1 MKLLL
6 AYFPRQLRDI
16 VLTRGTAMLIIAV
29 MMSLPLLLGA
39 FPIGEGAD
47 VGVQLGNTLQGM
59 AVFLTMVATYSIIG
73 EDVRRGYFRFLF
85 SKPINPVLY
94 YTQAFLAAAITFL
107 AVQLVMVG
115 VFSVVVQPAWP
126 GRLFFEMIALFVLLG
141 SVIFALSRVVR
152 LDWLIGM
159 LLFFMGEG
167 VRDWAPAAESIKG
180 KIFNV
185 LLPPSHLLDDPLFAA
200 TGIDWWHVAWVGGYA
215 AIMFAVGLSQVRFIP
230 LGTQR

>member
-16 VLTRGTAMLIIAV
+16 VLTRGTAMLIVAV

-39 FPIGEGAD
+39 VPIREVAD
-47 VGVQLGNTLQGM
+47 VGALLGSTLQYTS
-59 AVFLTMVATYSIIG
+59 VFLTMVATYSIVG

-107 AVQLVMVG
+107 AVQLVTVG

-126 GRLFFEMIALFVLLG
+126 GRLFLEMIALFVLLG
-141 SVIFALSRVVR
+141 SVIFALSRVAR
-152 LDWLIGM
+152 LDWLIGI
-159 LLFFMGEG
+159 LLFILGDG
-167 VRDWAPAAESIKG
+167 VRDWYPAAESIRG

-185 LLPPSHLLDDPLFAA
+185 LLPPSHLFDDPLFAV
-200 TGIDWWHVAWVGGYA
+200 TGVDWWHVAWIGGYA
-215 AIMFAVGLSQVRFIP
+215 AIMFAIGLSQVRFMP
-230 LGTQR
+230 FGTQR